1 MFNNKN
7 LTIIISS
14 PSGAGKTTVT
24 RKVLKK
30 IKSSYL
36 SVSCTTREPRAG
48 EIHGTDYFFVN
59 RKKFLKIKK
68 QNKFLETALV
78 HNNFYGTLK
87 SEIKKKNKIIL
98 LDIDWQGARKVKK
111 KIKNNCYSF
120 FLLPPS
126 LKELKKRLI
135 KRHFDNDAIAL
146 KRFSSA
152 KSDIKYWNEY
162 DFVFINNNLNQCV
175 SKIIKKINEL
185 KNTITQRKIILKHV
199 KKL

>member
-14 PSGAGKTTVT
+14 PSGVGKTTVT

-36 SVSCTTREPRAG
+36 SVSCTTREPRFG
-48 EIHGTDYFFVN
+48 ETHGTDYFFIN

-78 HNNFYGTLK
+78 HDNFYGTLK

-98 LDIDWQGARKVKK
+98 LDIDWQGARKVRK

-135 KRHFDNDAIAL
+135 KRHFDNDKIAL

-185 KNTITQRKIILKHV
+185 KNTNTQREVISRHI